1 MSKRQ
6 RLLERS
12 DFASAAPTDRQGGKA
27 PCMPGASAGP
37 SEAAGAAASGS
48 GFTPAQHPGQDL
60 TDDAILNR
68 PRSNSRAERTAAWQ
82 ILQLCKH
89 VLWLDAQRRPRGRA
103 LDPPSELLWW
113 NRTNDLTQW
122 TQQRILDEEVEEHF
136 LERLEALIRQ
146 DLTDPSVVAIGRATR
161 ATRATHADQGLTEE
175 EQDVHSLPGPQRA
188 ALKAAR
194 G

>member
-103 LDPPSELLWW
+103 LNLPDELLSW